1 MKALHRVKDLFTI
14 SFSEIGHRHLQFSCP
29 LRDDSTGAAVAPGAP
44 KKAARPVDVN
54 RLLDDDHLKTNSF

>member
-1 MKALHRVKDLFTI
+1 MSEMCEITKLSNQLTNSFLISHRNPLFA
-14 SFSEIGHRHLQFSCP
+14 RP

-54 RLLDDDHLKTNSF
+54 PE